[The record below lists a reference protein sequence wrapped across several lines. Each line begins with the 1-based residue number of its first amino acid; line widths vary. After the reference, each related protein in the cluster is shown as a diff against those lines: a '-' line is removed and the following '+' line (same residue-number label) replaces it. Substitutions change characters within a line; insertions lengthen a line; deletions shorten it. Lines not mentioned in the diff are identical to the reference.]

1 MLKRLAREI
10 RKKLPVNPIERLE
23 RQLDKAVRDERYEEA
38 ARLRDRITEMKS
50 RRGESKKEVG

>member
-23 RQLDKAVRDERYEEA
+23 RKLDKAVRDERYEEA
-38 ARLRDRITEMKS
+38 ARLRDRITEMKA
-50 RRGESKKEVG
+50 RPEPKKKEVR